1 MPESYVFLL
10 IGFGVLVLL
19 TAWLPMVLSE
29 APLSL
34 PIVCVALGAL
44 IFAPQINIAALP
56 ATDLTIVERFTE
68 FAILISL
75 MGAALKSTGKL
86 DGNPG

>member
-10 IGFGVLVLL
+10 VGFGVLVLL

-56 ATDLTIVERFTE
+56 AADLTIVERFTE
-68 FAILISL
+68 LVILR
-75 MGAALKSTGKL
+75 
-86 DGNPG
+86 